1 MRFTQR
7 RIGNPLTQWESSE
20 NTDCV
25 LRRGNVSSLYS
36 LFSWFRYALCGSFSH
51 RVKRENDGGGVR
63 RRTEAGRKY
72 LLHSTPWDFWNS
84 VRQLT
89 EQAVFLIYRQNVNQA
104 SVSKV
109 RVPVQTFEYTFHQ
122 QGYLELREWNDDIL
136 LIFFI
141 WFYFYFQLVN
151 LLRPRTYETY
161 DPEVAEASVNKNR
174 RVKWLTKQRW

>member
-7 RIGNPLTQWESSE
+7 RIRNPLTHWESAE

-25 LRRGNVSSLYS
+25 LRRCNVSTLYS
-36 LFSWFRYALCGSFSH
+36 LFSWFGYALGGSFSH
-51 RVKRENDGGGVR
+51 SVKRENGWGGVR
-63 RRTEAGRKY
+63 GRTEAERKY

-89 EQAVFLIYRQNVNQA
+89 EQVVFLIYRQNVNQA

-122 QGYLELREWNDDIL
+122 QGYLELREWNDEL
-136 LIFFI
+136 
-141 WFYFYFQLVN
+141 
-151 LLRPRTYETY
+151 TYIKFSFHVYSSITQWRI
-161 DPEVAEASVNKNR
+161 P
-174 RVKWLTKQRW
+174 LF